1 MIREKYI
8 LEIEKQLRVQ
18 PVCALVGPRQSGKTT
33 LAEQFIATSKFPA
46 IHWYDLEDPQDLARL
61 EQPKLSLEKLEGLI
75 VIDEIQRRPELFP
88 LLRVLVDKNKGKQL
102 YLILGIASDQLLQQS
117 SETLAGRI
125 GYIELPPFSITE
137 VHDSHKLWIRGG
149 FPRSYL
155 AQNEEESFIWRSNY
169 IKTFLERDIPSLGFR
184 IPAGQLYRFWMM
196 LTGYHG
202 QLLNASEIGRSLG
215 ITDHTVKKY
224 IDILEGTFMI
234 RTLQPWFANINKR
247 QVKAPK
253 IYFKDSGILNTLL
266 NLQSYK
272 DIERHAKLGAL
283 WEGFAMEEIIKN
295 SGLDSTRFFF
305 WRTSNGAEI
314 DLFYRNRNNLIGIE
328 FKYADA
334 PRITPSMKT
343 AIEDLKLDRLFI
355 IYPGNKD
362 YPLSDKIHVYELA
375 SYLKNY
381 KDLIRFC

>member
-1 MIREKYI
+1 
-8 LEIEKQLRVQ
+8 
-18 PVCALVGPRQSGKTT
+18 VGPRQSGKTT

>member
-1 MIREKYI
+1 LIREKYI
-8 LEIEKQLRVQ
+8 LEIEKQFRVQ

-33 LAEQFIATSKFPA
+33 LAEQFIAASEFPA
-46 IHWYDLEDPQDLARL
+46 IYWYDLEDPQDLARL
-61 EQPKLSLEKLEGLI
+61 EEPKLSLEKLEGLI

-102 YLILGIASDQLLQQS
+102 YLILGSASDQLLQQS

-155 AQNEEESFIWRSNY
+155 SQSEEESFVWRSNY

-253 IYFKDSGILNTLL
+253 IYFKDSGILHTLL

-272 DIERHAKLGAL
+272 DIERHSKLGAL

-295 SGLDSTRFFF
+295 SGIDSTRFFF

-314 DLFYRNRNNLIGIE
+314 DLFYRTRNNLIGIE

-334 PRITPSMKT
+334 PRITPSMKS

-381 KDLIRFC
+381 KDLIN

>member
-33 LAEQFIATSKFPA
+33 LAEQFIAASKFPA

-61 EQPKLSLEKLEGLI
+61 EEPKLSLEKLEGLI

-88 LLRVLVDKNKGKQL
+88 LLRVLVDKTKGKQL
-102 YLILGIASDQLLQQS
+102 YLILGSASDQLLQQS

-155 AQNEEESFIWRSNY
+155 SQSEEESFIWRSNY

-234 RTLQPWFANINKR
+234 RTLQPWVANINKR

-253 IYFKDSGILNTLL
+253 IYFKDSGILHTLL

-272 DIERHAKLGAL
+272 DIERHSKLGSL

-295 SGLDSTRFFF
+295 SDLDSTRFFF

-314 DLFYRNRNNLIGIE
+314 DLFYRTRNNLIGIE

-381 KDLIRFC
+381 KDLIN

>member
-1 MIREKYI
+1 LIREKYI